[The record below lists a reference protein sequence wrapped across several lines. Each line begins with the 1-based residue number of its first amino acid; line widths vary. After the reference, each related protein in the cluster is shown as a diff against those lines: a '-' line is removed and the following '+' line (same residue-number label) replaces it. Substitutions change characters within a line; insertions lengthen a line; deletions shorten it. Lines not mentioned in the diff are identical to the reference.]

1 MVPGGSF
8 SYDANDRIG
17 GDTFDANGN
26 TISSAGISYGYDF
39 ENRLLMR
46 GAVTIV
52 YDGDGNRVSET
63 AGGVTTKY
71 LVDTLN
77 PTGYAQV
84 MDELANGAVTR
95 TYAYGLRRISEDGY
109 PCIPNRLRGF
119 NVSLVQKLAHK
130 GERDAAISYLAQCQQ
145 VWSHQ
150 ATKLNAWIDAIRA
163 NQEPTFS
170 DSDS

>member
-84 MDELANGAVTR
+84 MDELAKIGRASCR
-95 TYAYGLRRISEDGY
+95 E
-109 PCIPNRLRGF
+109 RG
-119 NVSLVQKLAHK
+119 
-130 GERDAAISYLAQCQQ
+130 
-145 VWSHQ
+145 
-150 ATKLNAWIDAIRA
+150 
-163 NQEPTFS
+163 
-170 DSDS
+170 